1 MNNLSYVGETYMNM
15 TKPVKLSN
23 EAQEKRVFDQAIN
36 AAVEDVI
43 NQLPDLMAD
52 LLDAKAA
59 ELFSQM
65 PDCLAR
71 PDPVTR
77 QVITEAVVRRM
88 LAAKVGNAIG
98 RGMNFLQDK

>member
-1 MNNLSYVGETYMNM
+1 MNIGETYFDRVGA
-15 TKPVKLSN
+15 KPASGDAAL
-23 EAQEKRVFDQAIN
+23 KREFDKAIN
-36 AAVEDVI
+36 AAVEEVI
-43 NQLPDLMAD
+43 ERLPELLAP
-52 LLDAKAA
+52 LLDEKGA

-88 LAAKVGNAIG
+88 LAAKVGNALG

>member
-1 MNNLSYVGETYMNM
+1 MNIGETYFDRVGN
-15 TKPVKLSN
+15 KPLSGD
-23 EAQEKRVFDQAIN
+23 AALKREFDKAIN
-36 AAVEDVI
+36 AAVEEVI
-43 NQLPDLMAD
+43 ERLPELLAP
-52 LLDAKAA
+52 LLDEKGA